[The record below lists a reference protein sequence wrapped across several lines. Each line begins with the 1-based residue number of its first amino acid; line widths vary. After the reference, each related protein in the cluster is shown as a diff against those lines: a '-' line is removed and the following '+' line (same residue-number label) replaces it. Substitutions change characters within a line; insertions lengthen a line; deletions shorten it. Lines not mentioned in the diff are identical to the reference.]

1 MENKINKIGALIKL
15 YKTRKQLQNLP
26 DFILQDIGRTKAEIP
41 QELNKNK
48 LLNLAASHFLYLL
61 KGG

>member
-1 MENKINKIGALIKL
+1 MENKINKIGKLIKL

-26 DFILQDIGRTKAEIP
+26 DFILQDIGRTKAEIA

-48 LLNLAASHFLYLL
+48 LLNLAASHFRYLL